1 MKPVDLIWSTYIDSS
16 KKFNDQDLK
25 FKIGAIVRISK
36 YKNIFGKRYVL
47 NLSEE
52 VFMIK
57 KKKEKTMSREYML
70 LAILKVVYI
79 NGWSNS
85 KRQNGKFEIMWF

>member
-36 YKNIFGKRYVL
+36 YFWKKVCSKFVWRSIHDQ
-47 NLSEE
+47 
-52 VFMIK
+52 